1 MTAATATT
9 AQHEVGKSED
19 GIRQY
24 DHTRLLVIRD
34 LRVTHQREKRPL
46 RTYVHTH
53 VITLGSCSRDR
64 SDRWGKKWPRLLVK
78 ASLLW

>member
-19 GIRQY
+19 GIRQ
-24 DHTRLLVIRD
+24 HEQTRLLVIRLKKSFMF
-34 LRVTHQREKRPL
+34 LRK
-46 RTYVHTH
+46 YAY